1 MEPGTHD
8 MSKDEL
14 LVRYVYIPLAALMG
28 AVSSLGAR
36 KWRQMNRAQII
47 MTLIMGTTS
56 AIFLTPWVAH
66 KFFDV
71 REDDARAIVALTY
84 LFGFGAFI
92 FLPKLTEWMGKVFG
106 AGESQ

>member
-1 MEPGTHD
+1 MNHD
-8 MSKDEL
+8 EWMA
-14 LVRYVYIPLAALMG
+14 RYVYIPLAALMG

-36 KWRQMNRAQII
+36 KWRQMNRMQI
-47 MTLIMGTTS
+47 MLTLVMGTTS

-84 LFGFGAFI
+84 LMGFGAFI
-92 FLPKLTEWMGKVFG
+92 FLPKLTEWAGKIFG
-106 AGESQ
+106 AGDPS